1 MASGDRRH
9 GKEPAA
15 VEEDNFPEGLR
26 VLAVDDDLVCLRV
39 LEAVLRQC
47 KYKPTGVTDGRTALK
62 LLREEGEDHFDLVI
76 TDVHM
81 PDMDG
86 FQLLELIGL
95 EMDLPVISIINL
107 SLALSS
113 FASECFT
120 FYFLS
125 RLTLLAHVLS
135 VNGEKA
141 TVYRGIRHGACDY
154 IVKPANIKEIRNI
167 WQHVV
172 RKNHVAMIHNSS
184 DSDDA
189 DQRVAQPVIA
199 KGGAKSKKCSKKK
212 RNDGEG
218 SDDNRESRR
227 TTRKKPRVSWTG
239 ELHNRFLEVVNRLGV
254 DRAVPKAILQMMNV
268 HNLSR
273 ENVASHL
280 QKYRLFLKR
289 VTDDPT
295 KPNHMGDSSESRRNA
310 SYMGMSHQEVPQSSA
325 LCPCGSHNLYAA
337 PPSIL
342 GPHGLPIQPR
352 NWATGTVGNG
362 GLMPDTGSRHASG
375 PPVSPFANTSDQPMQ
390 DAFPRIHFRSGKAYQ
405 SILRQKLMEANTS
418 VVPSSHPGTSSV
430 TAEMPNGGQLEPA
443 NQFPVQPRE
452 QIGHF
457 SGPMGMAPSA
467 MGTHG
472 DTQLPYLA
480 GNCSNPWQN
489 NVAPSSF
496 AGSMVG
502 APLLPSSQVNVNLP
516 QINQQL
522 TIFAPSSSEMA
533 VFQNEQQNQMAGTN
547 INNTTLVGVYSEQMT
562 PLFNMAS
569 NAAPVEMTNANFSP
583 MNQMMVNGGSTS
595 SPSPNLQAGNP
606 VAPPAQ
612 MANGGGSSS
621 SALPGHLD
629 SSVAPPAQMVNGG
642 GSSSSALPGHL
653 GSSVAP
659 QTQMLNGG
667 EGASGI
673 LPVQDDP
680 AGQQA
685 SDDQPTYSTSNFLED
700 IFASIASQDFNSDAT
715 LFGEEY

>member
-95 EMDLPVISIINL
+95 EMDLPVIM
-107 SLALSS
+107 
-113 FASECFT
+113 
-120 FYFLS
+120 
-125 RLTLLAHVLS
+125 LS